1 MEEKEDYFS
10 VYKRGNVMII
20 KNNKSLHV
28 KNFCL
33 EISTLNF
40 NPSINEEKDNLGK
53 KLIDCLGIIGIVSLD
68 DDSYLITITDAKLI
82 CTISKKDIYKVLDT
96 NFIKFSDDTIL
107 EGDETNDN
115 EKEKENN
122 DSIDDSYL
130 NDNLDDEIIK
140 QLKELFKNGFYFSNT
155 YDLANSITSQNQIM
169 HFFTQRKKIISD
181 YDYIIEGNK
190 NFLSNLKLTKI
201 SSFSNKKNIKYYFS
215 NCIYGNIEEF
225 KFEKE
230 KLEVILISRR
240 YLWNYGIFNYRRGL
254 SKYGGNSNQ
263 IETELILIHD
273 KKEIYSNIH
282 LSSYI
287 PIYFK
292 KKKNLQMNDAN
303 KAFIKYF
310 KTLIEEYNALFLFAL
325 KNKDED
331 EKYVNKFKVMVSKN
345 KASLENKLKYYCIN
359 TEEKTIKDIFDSMK
373 ANKNM
378 IDFVGYNKLKDTQ
391 FDTKKNQIGILSLIS
406 MNDKELNKNQLILI
420 YNVIYHILSNISK
433 ESNNQLFLEKDVD
446 IKLFDEEN
454 DKSDEINEDDTNN
467 NKVKKEV
474 NEDTMIFLKELK
486 KIFKNRESELT
497 KQYYTSPED
506 ELCKKYQ
513 RVNEILFGKNSKI
526 SSSQNNLNNLKEEFS
541 DIENIKIFVGT
552 WNTASTESSKI
563 KAINLDSWLIPKN
576 SKIVP
581 DIYFVG
587 LEEVVELNASNVIM
601 ISEEKKKQILDEWEV
616 KIYDS
621 ISKIGNYKKLVEM
634 NLVGIN
640 LYFYILEEKY
650 EKVSNISRKIV
661 KTGLGGTTGN
671 KGSCCINFNYE
682 NTSFSVACSHLAAG
696 ESKNKQRIKE
706 IDYILNLK
714 LNTFYNPEIYDD
726 KKEKDENCNQSLEEI
741 MPTDEENNI
750 RKSTTFANT
759 NAFHRNVSCDLY
771 NNDSILFKDSDIWI
785 FFGDLNFRIDM
796 EYEEFYQYLKNNK
809 WNKLLDYDQFI
820 KFKLAS
826 LEWMETIQEDEIKF
840 PPTYKYIIDSNEF
853 DYTPENKIQNQNQN
867 ENLHKSGKKR
877 NPSWCDRIF
886 YKKNTYETKNGKKI
900 ISGLEYNNVM
910 DDNFK
915 SSDHRPI
922 YQIFDVIILKENQDK
937 KNLIEREVI
946 LNEKLG
952 ISNKYMIKKNYDY

>member
-1 MEEKEDYFS
+1 MEEQVSNFS
-10 VYKRGNVMII
+10 VYKRGNVIII

-28 KNFCL
+28 KDFYL

-53 KLIDCLGIIGIVSLD
+53 KLIDCLGIVGIVSLD
-68 DDSYLITITDAKLI
+68 DDTYLITITDAKLI
-82 CTISKKDIYKVLDT
+82 CTISKKNIYKVLDT
-96 NFIKFSDDTIL
+96 NFIKFSDDIIL
-107 EGDETNDN
+107 EGDEINN
-115 EKEKENN
+115 EEKESDKN
-122 DSIDDSYL
+122 DSIDDYYF
-130 NDNLDDEIIK
+130 NDNHDDEIIK
-140 QLKELFKNGFYFSNT
+140 QLKELFKNGFYFSNK

-169 HFFTQRKKIISD
+169 QFFSKKKKIISD
-181 YDYIIEGNK
+181 YDYISEGNK

-201 SSFSNKKNIKYYFS
+201 TSFSKKKNIKYYFS

-303 KAFIKYF
+303 KAFVKYF
-310 KTLIEEYNALFLFAL
+310 KTLIEEYNALFLFTL
-325 KNKDED
+325 KNKEED
-331 EKYVNKFKVMVSKN
+331 DKYANKFKIMISKN
-345 KASLENKLKYYCIN
+345 RKSLENKLKYYCIN
-359 TEEKTIKDIFDSMK
+359 TEEKTIKDVFDSTK
-373 ANKNM
+373 GNKSM
-378 IDFVGYNKLKDTQ
+378 IDFIGYNKLKDNQ
-391 FDTKKNQIGILSLIS
+391 FDNNQNQIGIFSLLS

-420 YNVIYHILSNISK
+420 YNVIYHILSNMYK
-433 ESNNQLFLEKDVD
+433 ESNNQIFLEKDVD
-446 IKLFDEEN
+446 IKLFESNYKEESNEKENDKNDGDEDDEEN
-454 DKSDEINEDDTNN
+454 K
-467 NKVKKEV
+467 NKIETKKELK
-474 NEDTMIFLKELK
+474 EDTMHFLNELK
-486 KIFKNRESELT
+486 RIFKNRESELT
-497 KQYYTSPED
+497 KQYYINSDD

-513 RVNEILFGKNSKI
+513 RVNEILFGKNLKI
-526 SSSQNNLNNLKEEFS
+526 SPSQNNLNNLKEEFS

-563 KAINLDSWLIPKN
+563 KNINLDSWLIPKD

-587 LEEVVELNASNVIM
+587 FEEVVELSASNVIM
-601 ISEEKKKQILDEWEV
+601 ISEEKQKQILDEWEV

-650 EKVSNISRKIV
+650 EKISNISKKIV

-671 KGSCCINFNYE
+671 KGSCCISFEYE

-726 KKEKDENCNQSLEEI
+726 KKEKGESCNQSLEEI

-750 RKSTTFANT
+750 RKSTTFANV
-759 NAFHRNVSCDLY
+759 NAFHRNISCEIN
-771 NNDSILFKDSDIWI
+771 NNDSTLFKDSDIWI

-796 EYEEFYQYLKNNK
+796 EYEEFYQYLKSNK

-826 LEWMETIQEDEIKF
+826 
-840 PPTYKYIIDSNEF
+840 ID
-853 DYTPENKIQNQNQN
+853 
-867 ENLHKSGKKR
+867 
-877 NPSWCDRIF
+877 
-886 YKKNTYETKNGKKI
+886 
-900 ISGLEYNNVM
+900 
-910 DDNFK
+910 
-915 SSDHRPI
+915 
-922 YQIFDVIILKENQDK
+922 
-937 KNLIEREVI
+937 
-946 LNEKLG
+946 
-952 ISNKYMIKKNYDY
+952 